1 LAEITLER
9 LLEIPLIQNLSQEQ
23 AQTLLPHVQEV
34 FRSAGVTLFRQGD
47 SPDYLY
53 YVEEGQVA
61 ELAGDPADTVSLPRH
76 AGPGSYLGRYAVV
89 TGQPYQVTAIAEED
103 STLLAIPLRHLQPLL
118 FSYADWRRWFFQT
131 ETAARLRA
139 LPTFQHFSDWD
150 IYRLADQVTVET
162 YQAGE
167 TICSAGEESDCL
179 YLIDRGQV
187 EEKPPA
193 TTVLPGIW
201 PKFLSAG
208 NLFGHRGLD
217 GGRRRQVDRIARKD
231 TRLFRLPYRLVQELL
246 DAGLLERKTD
256 LARVDIVGRLRGV
269 RLFDQLDEDQL
280 QLLAGYTSLE
290 YHRPGDFVSRQGEPA
305 TSLMI
310 LDDGEAVV
318 RRQIGQERPRPVSY
332 FKARRD
338 RDNDESV
345 YFGDHALLAD
355 EQRGATV
362 EVTKPSVW
370 IVVERADF
378 ADFLQDARL
387 TKENLSLA
395 PPQTQPGAPATDQE
409 IEQYLPYLVRR
420 HRIVLVTNML
430 PPVGLIILAAVLI
443 WSVAASDLTPD
454 VRNLLEYG
462 GLVSLVLLALWA
474 VYRYVDW
481 WNDTYAV
488 TTQAVIHREK
498 KLFYSEERY
507 EIPLQQIQNVNI
519 LVSPLG
525 QLLGYGD
532 LSIDTAAARGQIDFT
547 RIPDPSLVQELIQFA
562 SFQARSGQHMQFR
575 ESIRRQLEEQF
586 YPERLDPAAPGSVLI
601 RPDPPPPRPSS
612 FDRFRSL
619 SGWLPRF
626 EIRENGRVTW
636 RKHWLNLLQRTGLAF
651 LAGLAS
657 AYLLFAYILAFVTAA
672 FGFRPPVTLP
682 PISWLGTSA
691 WLFFLFLI
699 LSVLGFLWLLYQY
712 VEWRNDIYIVTD
724 NEVIDVE
731 RDLAAFPFFFL
742 YSENRRQASLANV
755 QYVDFRIPNP
765 VAMAFNVGNVI
776 VQTAGAEGTLTFDF
790 VSRPKHV
797 HEEILRR
804 LAEYEERQRQREF
817 SERWGDMAEWFEAYQ
832 NLNS

>member
-1 LAEITLER
+1 
-9 LLEIPLIQNLSQEQ
+9 
-23 AQTLLPHVQEV
+23 
-34 FRSAGVTLFRQGD
+34 
-47 SPDYLY
+47 
-53 YVEEGQVA
+53 
-61 ELAGDPADTVSLPRH
+61 
-76 AGPGSYLGRYAVV
+76 
-89 TGQPYQVTAIAEED
+89 
-103 STLLAIPLRHLQPLL
+103 
-118 FSYADWRRWFFQT
+118 
-131 ETAARLRA
+131 
-139 LPTFQHFSDWD
+139 
-150 IYRLADQVTVET
+150 T

-167 TICSAGEESDCL
+167 TICSAGEEPDCL
-179 YLIDRGQV
+179 YLIDQGQV

-193 TTVLPGIW
+193 TTVLPGVW

-217 GGRRRQVDRIARKD
+217 GGRKRQVDRIARKD
-231 TRLFRLPYRLVQELL
+231 ARLFRLSYRLVQELL
-246 DAGLLERKTD
+246 DAGLLERETD

-269 RLFDQLDEDQL
+269 RLFNQLDEDQL

-310 LDDGEAVV
+310 LDNGEAVV

-332 FKARRD
+332 FKARRG

-362 EVTKPSVW
+362 EVTEPSVW

-378 ADFLQDARL
+378 ADFFQDAGL

-395 PPQTQPGAPATDQE
+395 PPQTQPGPPATDRE

-420 HRIVLVTNML
+420 HWIVLVTNML

-481 WNDTYAV
+481 WNDTYEV

-547 RIPDPSLVQELIQFA
+547 RIPEPSLVQELIQFA
-562 SFQARSGQHMQFR
+562 SFQARSGQRMQFR

-612 FDRFRSL
+612 LDRFRSL

-682 PISWLGTSA
+682 PISWLGTSP
-691 WLFFLFLI
+691 WLFFLLLI
-699 LSVLGFLWLLYQY
+699 LSVLGFLWLIYQY
-712 VEWRNDIYIVTD
+712 VDWRNDIYIVTD

-731 RDLAAFPFFFL
+731 RDLAVFPFFFL

-765 VAMAFNVGNVI
+765 LAMAFNVGNVI

>member
-1 LAEITLER
+1 MAEITLER

-131 ETAARLRA
+131 ETASRLRA
-139 LPTFQHFSDWD
+139 LPSFQHFSDWD

-167 TICSAGEESDCL
+167 TICSAGEEPDCL
-179 YLIDRGQV
+179 YLIDQGQV

-193 TTVLPGIW
+193 TTVLPGVW

-217 GGRRRQVDRIARKD
+217 GGRKRQVDRIARKD
-231 TRLFRLPYRLVQELL
+231 ARLFRLSYRLVQELL
-246 DAGLLERKTD
+246 DAGLLERETD

-269 RLFDQLDEDQL
+269 RLFNQLDEDQL

-310 LDDGEAVV
+310 LDNGEAVV

-332 FKARRD
+332 FKARRG

-362 EVTKPSVW
+362 EVTEPSVW

-378 ADFLQDARL
+378 ADFFQDAGL

-395 PPQTQPGAPATDQE
+395 PPQTQPGPPATDRE

-420 HRIVLVTNML
+420 HWIVLVTNML

-481 WNDTYAV
+481 WNDTYEV

-547 RIPDPSLVQELIQFA
+547 RIPEPSLVQELIQFA
-562 SFQARSGQHMQFR
+562 SFQARSGQRMQFR

-612 FDRFRSL
+612 LDRFRSL

-682 PISWLGTSA
+682 PISWLGTSP
-691 WLFFLFLI
+691 WLFFLLLI
-699 LSVLGFLWLLYQY
+699 LSVLGFLWLIYQY
-712 VEWRNDIYIVTD
+712 VDWRNDIYIVTD

-731 RDLAAFPFFFL
+731 RDLAVFPFFFL

-765 VAMAFNVGNVI
+765 LAMAFNVGNVI